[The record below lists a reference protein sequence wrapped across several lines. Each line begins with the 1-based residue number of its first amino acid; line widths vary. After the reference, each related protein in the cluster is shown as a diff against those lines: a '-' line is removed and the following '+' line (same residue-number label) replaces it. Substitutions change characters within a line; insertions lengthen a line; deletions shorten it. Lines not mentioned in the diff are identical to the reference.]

1 VRIFSGAEFIGM
13 ISHSP
18 TVTTRLRDLHDQAI
32 ATTVTRSA
40 HYAFGLLEPTL
51 ADYAVRT

>member
-1 VRIFSGAEFIGM
+1 M